1 MTIMDPFFIDFVLV
15 LANDLGDL
23 LPWYARSSF
32 APPLASGIIMNTGC
46 IDGWDCTILQH
57 ISTVIQ
63 VIHAIFPLFDIDRI
77 GLQKQNLAVLM
88 LWPQCTQSLF

>member
-46 IDGWDCTILQH
+46 IDGWDCI
-57 ISTVIQ
+57 IQ
-63 VIHAIFPLFDIDRI
+63 VIRAIFPLFDIDRI